1 MFTLGYQLV
10 LESRRSVRVLD
21 RGHLAGDLVGVKEDN
36 TNRPVRL
43 LDLSRLANQSAPGQ
57 LPPHQAFAGRPLP
70 GQKRLQLR
78 HPVQNLLKVN
88 QVSQTSGRQV
98 FHILK
103 IDATL
108 KTLRASER
116 VQFHRDE
123 MQRAWN
129 DETETV
135 PDVAAATFALDCGEG
150 LCVGQHQIHW
160 KRSGC
165 FFTKKAQ
172 KKSPLF

>member
-21 RGHLAGDLVGVKEDN
+21 RGDLAGDLAGDLVGVKEDN

-57 LPPHQAFAGRPLP
+57 LPPHQALAGRTLP

-88 QVSQTSGRQV
+88 QVSQTSGRRQGDSA
-98 FHILK
+98 I
-103 IDATL
+103 
-108 KTLRASER
+108 
-116 VQFHRDE
+116 
-123 MQRAWN
+123 
-129 DETETV
+129 
-135 PDVAAATFALDCGEG
+135 
-150 LCVGQHQIHW
+150 IH
-160 KRSGC
+160 KFQSCTGK
-165 FFTKKAQ
+165 FD
-172 KKSPLF
+172 S